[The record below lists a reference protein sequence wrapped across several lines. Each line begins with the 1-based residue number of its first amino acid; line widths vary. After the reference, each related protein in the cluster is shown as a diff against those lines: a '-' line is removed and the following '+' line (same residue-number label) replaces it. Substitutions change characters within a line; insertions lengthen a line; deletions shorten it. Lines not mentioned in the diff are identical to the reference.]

1 MKRYRWT
8 RLEPEPTLVQALSEA
23 INVSSPIAAAL
34 VNRGISSFEEARRF
48 FRPSLDEIPSPF
60 LFNDMKRAVGRLS
73 KAISGGEKIMV
84 YGDYDV
90 DGTSGTAML
99 SLFLGELGGDVR
111 HYVNDRFTEGY
122 GLSESGIAWA
132 VEQGVSLIV
141 TVDCGIRAIAEVQA
155 CAARGIDV
163 IICDHHEAGQLPE
176 ALAILN
182 PKVEGCG
189 YPFRELCGCGVAL
202 KLIQAMVEARGDN
215 QARWRQYLDF
225 VAVATAADMVSLQG
239 ENRVYLREGL
249 ALIRKSPRVSFR
261 AMAANM
267 KVELADFSMMN
278 ITYGIAPR
286 INAAGRMESAGAA
299 MQWLLS
305 ADEAEAHRHAAELEQ
320 LNVRRREIDAEITS
334 RAETMVAGHC
344 ASFCSSIVLYDEA
357 WHLGVLGIVASKLI
371 DKYLLPT
378 VVMGRMNGLIKGSV
392 RSVDQ
397 LNIYDV
403 LHECRDHL
411 EQFGGHHQAA
421 GLTLRP
427 ENLEAFR
434 RRFDEVCRELLP
446 VEARQ
451 KALLIDADLT
461 LDEITPNFLKVLEQF
476 SPFGFANREPL
487 FVATGCRLVG
497 KPKLLRERH
506 VKFTVRGER
515 SSSFEVIAFDRPDIF
530 TDLEACKASPVLHL
544 VCIPERNQWNGREYV
559 QLRLKD
565 LAVGGEL

>member
-8 RLEPEPTLVQALSEA
+8 RLEPDPDLVQALSEA
-23 INVSSPIAAAL
+23 INVSKPIAATL
-34 VNRGISSFEEARRF
+34 CNRGISSFEEARQF
-48 FRPSLDEIPSPF
+48 FRPSLDAIPSPF
-60 LFNDMKRAVGRLS
+60 LFHHMERTVERVSRAV
-73 KAISGGEKIMV
+73 SGGEKIMV

-99 SLFLGELGGDVR
+99 SLFLREMGADVC
-111 HYVNDRFTEGY
+111 HYINDRFTEGY
-122 GLSESGIAWA
+122 GLSETGIAWA
-132 VEQGVSLIV
+132 VEQGVTLIV
-141 TVDCGIRAIAEVQA
+141 TVDCGIRAIDEVKA
-155 CAARGIDV
+155 CAAMGIDV
-163 IICDHHEAGQLPE
+163 IICDHHEAGELPD
-176 ALAILN
+176 AYAMLN

-202 KLIQAMVEARGDN
+202 KLMQGIVETSGDD
-215 QARWRQYLDF
+215 QLRWRKYLDF
-225 VAVATAADMVSLQG
+225 VAIATAADMVSVQG

-249 ALIRKSPRVSFR
+249 ELMRRSPRESFQ
-261 AMAANM
+261 AMAAYM
-267 KVELADFSMMN
+267 KVKLSEFGMMN
-278 ITYGIAPR
+278 ITFGIAPR

-299 MQWLLS
+299 MEWMLS
-305 ADEAEAHRHAAELEQ
+305 SDPAAARRHAAELEE

-334 RAETMVAGHC
+334 RAESMVAGHC
-344 ASFCSSIVLYDEA
+344 ASYCSSIVLYDEE
-357 WHLGVLGIVASKLI
+357 WHIGVLGIVASKLI
-371 DKYLLPT
+371 DKYQLPS

-421 GLTLRP
+421 GLTLKP

-434 RRFDEVCRELLP
+434 RRFDEVCRDLLP
-446 VEARQ
+446 VESRQ
-451 KALLIDADLT
+451 KEMLIDAELL

-476 SPFGFANREPL
+476 SPFGYANREPL

-497 KPKLLRERH
+497 KPKLLRDRH
-506 VKFTVRGER
+506 VKFTVRGDR
-515 SSSFEVIAFDRPDIF
+515 GTSYEVIGFDRPDIF
-530 TDLEACKASPVLHL
+530 TDLEGHGATSTLQL
-544 VCIPERNQWNGREYV
+544 LCIPENKHWNGRDYV

-565 LAVGGEL
+565 LAVG

>member
-8 RLEPEPTLVQALSEA
+8 CLEPEPTLVQALSEA

-73 KAISGGEKIMV
+73 KAIFGGEKIMV

-99 SLFLGELGGDVR
+99 SLFLREMGAEVC
-111 HYVNDRFTEGY
+111 HYINDRFTEGY
-122 GLSESGIAWA
+122 GLSEAGIAWA
-132 VEQGVSLIV
+132 FEQGVSLIV
-141 TVDCGIRAIAEVQA
+141 TVDCGIRAIDEVQA
-155 CAARGIDV
+155 CVGKGVDV
-163 IICDHHEAGQLPE
+163 IVCDHHEAGELP
-176 ALAILN
+176 AACAILN

-189 YPFRELCGCGVAL
+189 YPFRELCGCGVAF
-202 KLIQAMVEARGDN
+202 KLMQAMVEARGESQD
-215 QARWRQYLDF
+215 RWRNYLDF

-239 ENRVYLREGL
+239 ENRAYLREGL
-249 ALIRKSPRVSFR
+249 ELMRRSPRVSFQ

-267 KVELADFSMMN
+267 KLNLAEFSMMN

-305 ADEAEAHRHAAELEQ
+305 SDESEARLRAAELEA
-320 LNVRRREIDAEITS
+320 LNVRRRQIDAEITA

-357 WHLGVLGIVASKLI
+357 WHLGVLGIVASKLL
-371 DKYLLPT
+371 DKYQLPT

-427 ENLEAFR
+427 EQLEAFR

-451 KALLIDADLT
+451 KTLLIDADLT
-461 LDEITPNFLKVLEQF
+461 LDEITPKFLNVLEQF
-476 SPFGFANREPL
+476 APFGFSNREPL
-487 FVATGCRLVG
+487 FTATGCRLVG

-506 VKFTVRGER
+506 VKFTVRGEQ

-530 TDLEACKASPVLHL
+530 NDLEAHGSASALQL

-559 QLRLKD
+559 QLRVMD
-565 LAVGGEL
+565 MAIG

>member
-8 RLEPEPTLVQALSEA
+8 CLEPEPTLVQALSEA

-99 SLFLGELGGDVR
+99 SLFLREMGAEVC
-111 HYVNDRFTEGY
+111 HYINDRFTEGY
-122 GLSESGIAWA
+122 GLSEAGIAWA
-132 VEQGVSLIV
+132 FEQGVSLIV
-141 TVDCGIRAIAEVQA
+141 TVDCGIRAIDEVQA
-155 CAARGIDV
+155 CVAKGVDV
-163 IICDHHEAGQLPE
+163 IVCDHHEAGELP
-176 ALAILN
+176 AACAILN

-202 KLIQAMVEARGDN
+202 KLMQAMVEARGESQD
-215 QARWRQYLDF
+215 RWRNYLDF
-225 VAVATAADMVSLQG
+225 VAVATAADLVSLQG
-239 ENRVYLREGL
+239 ENRAYLREGL
-249 ALIRKSPRVSFR
+249 ELMRRSPRVSFQ

-267 KVELADFSMMN
+267 KLNLAEFSMMN

-305 ADEAEAHRHAAELEQ
+305 SDESEARLRAAELEA
-320 LNVRRREIDAEITS
+320 LNVRRREIDAEITA

-357 WHLGVLGIVASKLI
+357 WHLGVLGIVASKLL
-371 DKYLLPT
+371 DKYQLPT

-427 ENLEAFR
+427 EQLEAFR

-451 KALLIDADLT
+451 KTLLIDADLT
-461 LDEITPNFLKVLEQF
+461 LDEITPKFLNVLEQF
-476 SPFGFANREPL
+476 APFGFSNREPL
-487 FVATGCRLVG
+487 FTTTGCRLVG

-530 TDLEACKASPVLHL
+530 NDLEAHGSALALQL

-559 QLRLKD
+559 QLRVKD
-565 LAVGGEL
+565 MAIG